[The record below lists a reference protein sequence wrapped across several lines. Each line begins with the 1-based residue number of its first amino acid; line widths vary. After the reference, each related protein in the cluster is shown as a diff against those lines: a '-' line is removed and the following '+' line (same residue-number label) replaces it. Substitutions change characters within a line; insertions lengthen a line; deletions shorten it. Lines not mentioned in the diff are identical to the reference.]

1 MVAAQV
7 RDICM
12 ATPLPDAEVR
22 SQDLLVEPT
31 LAASN
36 NIFHNNV
43 HNHLLCI
50 YPIYPIISLYILYI
64 MISISRSVIPV
75 VKNLPNL
82 EVNIRDTK
90 NLGHE

>member
-31 LAASN
+31 LAASI
-36 NIFHNNV
+36 NIFHNV
-43 HNHLLCI
+43 RNHLL
-50 YPIYPIISLYILYI
+50 YVYTLYIQLYPYLYI
-64 MISISRSVIPV
+64 MIRISRSVIPV

>member
-1 MVAAQV
+1 
-7 RDICM
+7 
-12 ATPLPDAEVR
+12 
-22 SQDLLVEPT
+22 
-31 LAASN
+31 
-36 NIFHNNV
+36 
-43 HNHLLCI
+43 
-50 YPIYPIISLYILYI
+50 